1 MSESLHGICQVGRR
15 REFGESL
22 YLGAELAVAAF
33 VDGAPLLW
41 CC

>member
-15 REFGESL
+15 REFDESV
-22 YLGAELAVAAF
+22 YLGAELAVAVC
-33 VDGAPLLW
+33 VDGAPLL